1 MPDREYPDGYPS
13 LAAFMA
19 SDPDRTA
26 LMLKRFDRLTARTLL
41 YLESELAELQAQLD
55 AFDEEDRGSPCARN
69 WITYKEKWQVFP
81 ERAKLLKAIQKTIME
96 YSKWKSRRFCVT
108 TNELGIERLLS
119 HESVLAS
126 QPAPDRRILKAF
138 WLSFHHGPP
147 RAEDSFPILGGKS
160 SFSYDDIDDL
170 MILRPPGRSDR
181 LSTFLRDFLGFIFV
195 KKLPERR
202 PNISGLGYASES
214 RIETFVL
221 LLSTVLA
228 ALLLIGAIILLY
240 KVPSPDLKLGLVGL
254 FTVLFAGSVGLLT
267 NARVAEIFGATA
279 AYAAVLVVFISGE
292 IGGSK
297 PA

>member
-19 SDPDRTA
+19 SDLDRTA
-26 LMLKRFDRLTARTLL
+26 LIFKRFDRLTARTLL
-41 YLESELAELQAQLD
+41 CLETGMAELQAQLD

-69 WITYKEKWQVFP
+69 WTTYKEKWQVYP
-81 ERAKLLKAIQKTIME
+81 QRAKLLEDIQKTIIE
-96 YSKWKSRRFCVT
+96 YK
-108 TNELGIERLLS
+108 RLLS
-119 HESVLAS
+119 YESVLAS
-126 QPAPDRRILKAF
+126 QPTPDRRMLKAF
-138 WLSFHHGPP
+138 CLGFYHGPP

-160 SFSYDDIDDL
+160 SSLYDDIDDL
-170 MILRPPGRSDR
+170 MILRPPVRSDR
-181 LSTFLRDFLGFIFV
+181 LSTFLRNFLGFIFV
-195 KKLPERR
+195 KKLPKGR

-221 LLSTVLA
+221 YLSTVLA
-228 ALLLIGAIILLY
+228 ALLLIGAIIVLY

-297 PA
+297 TS